1 LGSNRRKTVAVTLGT
16 VLHGCQGEVTVALRG
31 AAPATAEVAFAA
43 SETREETL
51 STPNRAVTISEVAAL
66 AGVSTGTASKAL
78 NGRGS
83 LRDETRQRVRQA
95 ADQLGFVANE
105 AARSLQ
111 AGRSYTVGM
120 ITTDSIG
127 RFSIPL
133 MIGAEDALGA
143 GQVSVFLCD
152 ARDDPIREQYYLR
165 TLLGR
170 KVDGIIV
177 TGRRT
182 QARAP
187 IGAGLP
193 VPVVYAFISSA
204 DPQDCSVV
212 PDEADGARRA
222 MQHLLAIGRRRIAHV
237 TGPEH
242 HHSARVRA
250 SAAASVTELVSPP
263 LYGEWSEEWGRQAA
277 GILLSN
283 GAEADAVF
291 CGSDQI
297 ARGVAEAMREAGRSV
312 PGDVALVGFDNW
324 DVMVDGCRPA
334 LTSVDMDL
342 EGIGRSAA
350 ELLLQ
355 AINGDPVHGQR
366 AQACRLVP
374 RASTAVGV

>member
-1 LGSNRRKTVAVTLGT
+1 MSSASYRRTELGT
-16 VLHGCQGEVTVALRG
+16 DERG
-31 AAPATAEVAFAA
+31 NVK
-43 SETREETL
+43 ETL
-51 STPNRAVTISEVAAL
+51 NNAGRPVTISHVAAL
-66 AGVSTGTASKAL
+66 AGVSSGTASKAL
-78 NGRGS
+78 NGRGA
-83 LRDETRQRVRQA
+83 LRAETRLRVQQA
-95 ADQLGFVANE
+95 AEQLGFVVNV

-111 AGRSYTVGM
+111 GGRTYTVGM
-120 ITTDSIG
+120 ITTDTIG

-133 MIGAEDALGA
+133 LIGAEDALGR
-143 GQVSVFLCD
+143 GQMSVFLCD

-170 KVDGIIV
+170 QVDGIIV

-182 QARAP
+182 QARP
-187 IGAGLP
+187 SIGADVP

-222 MQHLLAIGRRRIAHV
+222 VQHLLAAGRRRIAHV

-242 HHSARVRA
+242 HHSATVRA
-250 SAAASVTELVSPP
+250 LAAAETVAAEGLELAAPV
-263 LYGEWSEEWGRQAA
+263 LHGDWSEAWGRQAA
-277 GILLSN
+277 GILLAA
-283 GAEADAVF
+283 GADFDAVF

-297 ARGVAEAMREAGRSV
+297 ARGVAEALREAGRDI

-324 DVMVDGCRPA
+324 DVMVDACRPA

-342 EGIGRSAA
+342 EGIGREAA

-355 AINGDPVHGQR
+355 AIDGEPVHGQR
-366 AQACRLVP
+366 ARPCRLVP
-374 RASTAVGV
+374 RASTAVLPGPRHFATGP

>member
-1 LGSNRRKTVAVTLGT
+1 VAV
-16 VLHGCQGEVTVALRG
+16 
-31 AAPATAEVAFAA
+31 
-43 SETREETL
+43 
-51 STPNRAVTISEVAAL
+51 L
-66 AGVSTGTASKAL
+66 AKVSVGTASKAL

-83 LRDETRQRVRQA
+83 LRPET
-95 ADQLGFVANE
+95 VA
-105 AARSLQ
+105 
-111 AGRSYTVGM
+111 
-120 ITTDSIG
+120 DSIG

-133 MIGAEDALGA
+133 LIGAEDALGA
-143 GQVSVFLCD
+143 GQMSVFLCD

-165 TLLGR
+165 TLLSR

-187 IGAGLP
+187 IEAHLA

-204 DPQDCSVV
+204 DPHDCSVV

-222 MQHLLAIGRRRIAHV
+222 VDHLLSVGRRRIAHV

-250 SAAASVTELVSPP
+250 EAAASVADLVVPP
-263 LYGEWSEEWGRQAA
+263 LYGEWSEAWGRQAA
-277 GILLSN
+277 DILLST
-283 GAEADAVF
+283 GAAIDAVF

-297 ARGVAEAMREAGRSV
+297 ARGVAEALRDAGRSI

-324 DVMVDGCRPA
+324 DVMVEGSRPA

-342 EGIGRSAA
+342 EGIGREAA
-350 ELLLQ
+350 ALLLQ
-355 AINGDPVHGQR
+355 AINGEAAHGR
-366 AQACRLVP
+366 RKRPCRLVP
-374 RASTAVGV
+374 RASTAVSATAV

>member
-1 LGSNRRKTVAVTLGT
+1 M
-16 VLHGCQGEVTVALRG
+16 
-31 AAPATAEVAFAA
+31 
-43 SETREETL
+43 
-51 STPNRAVTISEVAAL
+51 AAL

-78 NGRGS
+78 NGRGA
-83 LRDETRQRVRQA
+83 LRPETRQRVQQA
-95 ADQLGFVANE
+95 AEQLGFVANA

-111 AGRSYTVGM
+111 TGRTYTVGM

-133 MIGAEDALGA
+133 LIGAEDALGA
-143 GQVSVFLCD
+143 GQMSVFLCD

-165 TLLGR
+165 TLLSR

-187 IGAGLP
+187 IGVGLP

-204 DPQDCSVV
+204 DPRDCSVV

-222 MQHLLAIGRRRIAHV
+222 VQHLLAIGRRRIAHV

-242 HHSARVRA
+242 HHSATVRA
-250 SAAASVTELVSPP
+250 TAAVDTLAAEGLRPAAP
-263 LYGEWSEEWGRQAA
+263 ILYGEWSEAWGRQAA
-277 GILLSN
+277 GILLST
-283 GAEADAVF
+283 GADVDAVF

-297 ARGVAEAMREAGRSV
+297 ARGLAEGLQSAGREI
-312 PGDVALVGFDNW
+312 PRDVALVGFDNW

-350 ELLLQ
+350 ELLLS
-355 AINGDPVHGQR
+355 AINGEPVQGKR
-366 AQACRLVP
+366 ARPCRLVP
-374 RASTAVGV
+374 RASTAV

>member
-1 LGSNRRKTVAVTLGT
+1 M
-16 VLHGCQGEVTVALRG
+16 
-31 AAPATAEVAFAA
+31 
-43 SETREETL
+43 
-51 STPNRAVTISEVAAL
+51 SEVAAL

-83 LRDETRQRVRQA
+83 LRAETRQRVQQA
-95 ADQLGFVANE
+95 ADQLGFIANA
-105 AARSLQ
+105 AARGLQ
-111 AGRSYTVGM
+111 TGRTYTVGM

-143 GQVSVFLCD
+143 GQVSVLLAD

-165 TLLGR
+165 TLLSR
-170 KVDGIIV
+170 KVDGLIV

-182 QARAP
+182 QARPP
-187 IGAGLP
+187 IAAADLP
-193 VPVVYAFISSA
+193 VPVVYAFISSQN
-204 DPQDCSVV
+204 PMDCSVV

-222 MQHLLAIGRRRIAHV
+222 VEHLLAIGRRRIAHV

-250 SAAASVTELVSPP
+250 AASVETLAEHGLELARPP
-263 LYGEWSEEWGRQAA
+263 LHGEWSEAWGRHAV
-277 GILLSN
+277 GMLLSARRDE
-283 GAEADAVF
+283 GADVDAVF

-297 ARGVAEAMREAGRSV
+297 ARGVAEALREAGRTI

-324 DVMVDGCRPA
+324 DVMVEACRPQ

-342 EGIGRSAA
+342 EGIGRTAA
-350 ELLLQ
+350 EHLLE
-355 AINGDPVHGQR
+355 AINGDPLLGAR
-366 AQACRLVP
+366 ALPCRLVP
-374 RASTAVGV
+374 RASTAV

>member
-1 LGSNRRKTVAVTLGT
+1 
-16 VLHGCQGEVTVALRG
+16 
-31 AAPATAEVAFAA
+31 
-43 SETREETL
+43 
-51 STPNRAVTISEVAAL
+51 VAAL

-83 LRDETRQRVRQA
+83 LRVETVARVQQA
-95 ADQLGFVANE
+95 ADQLGFVANA

-111 AGRSYTVGM
+111 AGRTYTVGM

-133 MIGAEDALGA
+133 LIGAEDALGA

-165 TLLGR
+165 TLLSR

-182 QARAP
+182 QARQP

-204 DPQDCSVV
+204 DPRDCSVV

-222 MQHLLAIGRRRIAHV
+222 VRHLLAIGRRRIAHV

-242 HHSARVRA
+242 HHSATVRA
-250 SAAASVTELVSPP
+250 TAAEQTLAAEGLTLAAPT
-263 LYGEWSEEWGRQAA
+263 LYGEWSEAWGRQAA
-277 GILLSN
+277 GILLSI
-283 GAEADAVF
+283 GAEFDAVF

-297 ARGVAEAMREAGRSV
+297 ARGLAEALREAGRHL
-312 PGDVALVGFDNW
+312 PRDVALIGFDNW

-350 ELLLQ
+350 ELLLA
-355 AINGDPVHGQR
+355 AINGEPVAGRQTR
-366 AQACRLVP
+366 PCRLVP
-374 RASTAVGV
+374 RASTAVAAASPSGG